1 MTKLTFYLMLFA
13 SLLGY
18 ILTGYFTERS
28 NFSLLI
34 SLYSTLFIIYFLL
47 LNYKNLFNFKVLLAA
62 GILFRFCLIFSIPAL
77 SDDFYRFVWDG
88 HIQEL
93 GFNPFDYSP
102 QALLTHSNDLFLNQ
116 LFPLLNSPD
125 YFSVYPQFCQ
135 ILFRIAAFIGQDN
148 LYLNVVT
155 LKAMIFLSELGTI
168 YLLHRLLILRKKD
181 PSLLLIYALNPL
193 VIIELTGNIHFEA
206 FMISFTLLSIF
217 LLFNQKLSAS
227 AAALALAIQAK
238 ILPLLAIPLLLRE
251 IGLKKTIL
259 WTLIILTMLVI
270 MSVDLLNEP
279 KRIQHISESLNLY
292 YGKFEFNGGLYLIF
306 RSIGW
311 WIMDYNP
318 IAIISK
324 LLIFLSLAAMLYV
337 YLTEKDLISGL
348 FWVLCI
354 YLLFGAVVHPWYL
367 APLLA
372 LSIFLKYR
380 FILLWSALIPLSYFT
395 YKVMPY
401 SENYWL
407 IGIEYVIVLA
417 YFFWEIKVKKAKI
430 QKAEA
435 INYELIAK

>member
-1 MTKLTFYLMLFA
+1 MAKLTFYLMLFA

-47 LNYKNLFNFKVLLAA
+47 LNYKNLFNYKVLLTA

-77 SDDFYRFVWDG
+77 SDDFYRFIWDG
-88 HIQEL
+88 RIQEL

-102 QALLTHSNDLFLNQ
+102 RELLTHSNDLFLNQ
-116 LFPLLNSPD
+116 LFPFLNSPD

-148 LYLNVVT
+148 LHLNVIT

-168 YLLHRLLILRKKD
+168 YLLHRLLILRKKE

-206 FMISFTLLSIF
+206 FMISFTLLSIL

-227 AAALALAIQAK
+227 AAALTLAIQAK

-259 WTLIILTMLVI
+259 WTLIILIVLVI
-270 MSVDLLNEP
+270 MSIDLLNEP
-279 KRIQHISESLNLY
+279 KRMQHISESLNLY

-324 LLIFLSLAAMLYV
+324 LLIFLSLAAMFYV

-380 FILLWSALIPLSYFT
+380 FVLLWSALIPLSYFT

-417 YFFWEIKVKKAKI
+417 YFFWEIKVKKANI
-430 QKAEA
+430 QKVEA